1 MVLQAMGSRCNLN
14 GIHLHC
20 FFVLILVLEIHGHCL
35 PNSEGL
41 ALLGFRAS
49 VKSDPHGVLSNW
61 DPDGCNP
68 CMWSG
73 VHCVNNVVQMLDLNG
88 FSLEG
93 VLAPDLGKLS
103 NLKFL
108 ILSQNQ
114 FSGTIPKEF
123 GSLAMLEVLDLRNNS
138 LNGTIPVELQ
148 GIHSL
153 KHLLLNNNNFEE
165 STFLQ
170 HGRVDLFSKSQYRK
184 LVSKAG
190 VGIGC
195 VNRKIGHCISHGGF
209 ESLKKSKSF
218 LPTKRTLIYYLN
230 MLPMFKF
237 VEGSSCNNADNGCDT
252 PSGSSEPQML
262 NLYDVVRRK
271 LAEQSSNLAA
281 APAKGASRSKQII
294 ALPSTRSSG
303 SFPAVPKEMKRSLL
317 PPVPSPTEPP
327 MNEQKPTKN
336 NKTSGHSGNMWK
348 YIIGILSVVLVLV
361 VALALF
367 FICRTH
373 RPGPDAN
380 DPWKTSDP
388 SKTGLSGQLQKA
400 FVTGV
405 PKLNR
410 KELVTACEDFSN
422 VIVNHNYFTV
432 YKGTL
437 SSGVEVAVVS
447 TTINS
452 LIDWSDHSEQA
463 YRKKI
468 DVLSRVNH
476 KNFVNLIGHC
486 EEDEPFTRMM
496 VLEYAPN
503 GSLSEHLHIQEL
515 EHLDWNA
522 RIRIIMGTAY
532 CLQYMHELNPPLP
545 HSDLNANSILLTQDY
560 AAKIVEVELWK
571 EISYKSETG
580 DSVDNKLEHSKLP
593 PLADTEANVY
603 SFGVLLLEIISGKFP
618 YSEEQG
624 PLVNWAAAYLKDK
637 RSYLVDPTLNTFK
650 NDELDIICEVIQDCI
665 QQDARKRPTVKEIIS
680 KLSQVIDVSP
690 NAAAPGQSPLWWAE
704 LEILSA
710 EAT

>member
-1 MVLQAMGSRCNLN
+1 MVLQAMGSRCNLY
-14 GIHLHC
+14 GIQLYC
-20 FFVLILVLEIHGHCL
+20 SFVLILLLEIHGHCL

-41 ALLGFRAS
+41 ALLGFRAG
-49 VKSDPHGVLSNW
+49 VKSDPQGVFSNW

-73 VHCVNNVVQMLDLNG
+73 VQCVNNVVQMLDLNG

-93 VLAPDLGKLS
+93 VLAPDLGKLT

-108 ILSQNQ
+108 ILSQNH

-123 GSLAMLEVLDLRNNS
+123 GGLAVLEVLDLRNNS

-148 GIHSL
+148 GIPSL
-153 KHLLLNNNNFEE
+153 KHLLLYNNNFEE
-165 STFLQ
+165 ITFLQ
-170 HGRVDLFSKSQYRK
+170 HGRVGLFSKSQYGK
-184 LVSKAG
+184 LVPKAG
-190 VGIGC
+190 VEIGC

-218 LPTKRTLIYYLN
+218 LPTKSTLIYYLN

-237 VEGSSCNNADNGCDT
+237 VEGSSCNNADNGCDN
-252 PSGSSEPQML
+252 PSTGSPEPQML
-262 NLYDVVRRK
+262 NQYDLVRRR

-281 APAKGASRSKQII
+281 APARGASHSKQII

-303 SFPAVPKEMKRSLL
+303 SFPAVPKERKKPL
-317 PPVPSPTEPP
+317 PPTEPAT
-327 MNEQKPTKN
+327 NELSINKPNRVGGSRETG

-348 YIIGILSVVLVLV
+348 YIIGILSTVLVIV

-367 FICRTH
+367 FIFRT
-373 RPGPDAN
+373 RPGPETS
-380 DPWKTSDP
+380 DPWKT
-388 SKTGLSGQLQKA
+388 GLSAQLQKA

-410 KELVTACEDFSN
+410 AELVTACEDFSN
-422 VIVNHNYFTV
+422 IIVTHNFFTV

-447 TTINS
+447 TTISS

-468 DVLSRVNH
+468 DRLSRVNH

-496 VLEYAPN
+496 VLEYAVN
-503 GSLSEHLHIQEL
+503 GSLSEHLHIKEL

-545 HSDLNANSILLTQDY
+545 HSDLNANSILLTEDY

-571 EISYKSETG
+571 EISYKSG
-580 DSVDNKLEHSKLP
+580 VSVDNKSAPSKLL

-624 PLVNWAAAYLKDK
+624 PLENWAAAYLKDK

-650 NDELDIICEVIQDCI
+650 NDELDIICEVIQDCV
-665 QQDARKRPTVKEIIS
+665 QQDARKRPTMKEIIS
-680 KLSQVIDVSP
+680 KLSQVINVSAD
-690 NAAAPGQSPLWWAE
+690 AAVPRQSPLWWAE